1 MSYTM
6 PINELSD
13 TRRVR
18 QMCIGNADPIFISDD
33 DGNAQMVLLDA
44 AVFQELYG
52 KLQVYKK
59 LAEAEEDVSTGR
71 VCDAYDVLNDVMP
84 VGLEAI
90 DKMSVREKFE
100 TMNHILSS
108 LSQSDDFIPAWHDAE
123 LAKTSDSVARG
134 QERPIP
140 RTLAKEIL
148 RSI

>member
-52 KLQVYKK
+52 KLHAYKK
-59 LAEAEEDVSTGR
+59 LAEAEEDVSTGQ
-71 VCDAYDVLNDVMP
+71 VCDAYDVLNDVF
-84 VGLEAI
+84 GRQTRA
-90 DKMSVREKFE
+90 
-100 TMNHILSS
+100 
-108 LSQSDDFIPAWHDAE
+108 
-123 LAKTSDSVARG
+123 
-134 QERPIP
+134 
-140 RTLAKEIL
+140 
-148 RSI
+148 

>member
-52 KLQVYKK
+52 KIQVYKK

-71 VCDAYDVLNDVMP
+71 VCDAYDVLNDVF
-84 VGLEAI
+84 GRQTRA
-90 DKMSVREKFE
+90 
-100 TMNHILSS
+100 
-108 LSQSDDFIPAWHDAE
+108 
-123 LAKTSDSVARG
+123 
-134 QERPIP
+134 
-140 RTLAKEIL
+140 
-148 RSI
+148 